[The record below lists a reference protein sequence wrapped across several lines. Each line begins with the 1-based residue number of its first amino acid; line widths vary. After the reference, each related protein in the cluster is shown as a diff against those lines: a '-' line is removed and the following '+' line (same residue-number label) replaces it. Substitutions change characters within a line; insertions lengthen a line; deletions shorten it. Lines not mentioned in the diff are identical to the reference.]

1 LVNKR
6 IQFNDKTWATPLLLS
21 RLANKTRA
29 MVEGQGKLLLQKAGQ
44 ALQYAKLTHEQDR
57 TFGTGGHLLQD
68 ITHSLNLAAI
78 QTFASLAKICLAAL
92 LHI

>member
-1 LVNKR
+1 MTRRGNSPVAFAACQQNKDGGR
-6 IQFNDKTWATPLLLS
+6 AGQAT
-21 RLANKTRA
+21 AA
-29 MVEGQGKLLLQKAGQ
+29 KAGQ

-68 ITHSLNLAAI
+68 NTHSLDLAASEM
-78 QTFASLAKICLAAL
+78 FGSLAKICLAAL